1 MVELIHKSLKYDEEV
16 PMKKNVNWFKEQE
29 NKAAAKA
36 KTDLKPKNNAHAD
49 YKEVAAPILKLQIN
63 PKVEASH
70 FEDSFAFAMK
80 MSDPKSNDLM
90 TIHMDMHLKLHFN
103 MKQDE
108 AFEASWKA
116 KELMCL
122 IAFPRNWKTMPIA
135 DLDDEDAE
143 DYDLNDPA
151 ERFEYLYEVGM
162 FIFEG

>member
-1 MVELIHKSLKYDEEV
+1 
-16 PMKKNVNWFKEQE
+16 
-29 NKAAAKA
+29 
-36 KTDLKPKNNAHAD
+36 
-49 YKEVAAPILKLQIN
+49 
-63 PKVEASH
+63 
-70 FEDSFAFAMK
+70 
-80 MSDPKSNDLM
+80 
-90 TIHMDMHLKLHFN
+90 

-116 KELMCL
+116 KEHMCL